1 MKGTSLLGFALLVS
15 AAPVF
20 ANVTVSSPANGAQVA
35 TTFTLKATASPCSSQ
50 TVSAMGYSF
59 DNSPSTTI
67 VYSTTIN
74 ASITGPTGSHTLHVK
89 SWGNRGGS
97 CVTDLALNIGITP
110 AASKPAMVPANAIA
124 ITGIHAMQNWKDE
137 YDTGVGTGSSTG
149 AMAMLKAPAVT
160 GNARQFN
167 TAYTNYGGERYWVSF
182 GTDSTAMN
190 FLYDGWVYIA
200 SPNNDLANLELDMN
214 QTMPNGQTAIF
225 GFQCDG
231 YSNTWDYTANA
242 GTPQKYV
249 DVWLHS
255 NQTCN
260 PRNWKVNAWHHVQ
273 ISYSRDNVG
282 NITYKSVWLDGA
294 EQELNVT
301 VNSAFAL
308 GWGPSLLTNL
318 QVDGF
323 GLSGAA
329 TVYLDNLTVY
339 RW

>member
-1 MKGTSLLGFALLVS
+1 MKAISLLGFALLVPT
-15 AAPVF
+15 APAF
-20 ANVTVSSPANGAQVA
+20 ANVTVSSPASNAQVA
-35 TTFTLKATASPCSSQ
+35 TTFLLNATASPCSSQ

-67 VYSTTIN
+67 VNGAVIN
-74 ASITGPTGSHTLHVK
+74 AQITGPVGSHTLHVK
-89 SWGNRGGS
+89 SWGNKGAS
-97 CVTDLALNIGITP
+97 CVTDVALNIGTTP
-110 AASKPAMVPANAIA
+110 VSRPPMVPANAVA
-124 ITGIHAMQNWKDE
+124 ITGIHALANWKDE

-149 AMAMLKAPAVT
+149 AMALVKTPAMT
-160 GNARQFN
+160 STARQFD
-167 TAYTNYGGERYWVSF
+167 TTYTNYGGERYWVSF

-231 YSNTWDYTANA
+231 YSNTWDYTANS
-242 GTPQKYV
+242 GTPQKYN

-260 PRNWKVNAWHHVQ
+260 PRNWSVNAWHHVQ
-273 ISYSRDNVG
+273 ISYSRDGNG
-282 NITYKSVWLDGA
+282 NITYKSVWLDSK
-294 EQELNVT
+294 EQDLNVT

-323 GLSGAA
+323 GISGSAR
-329 TVYLDNLTVY
+329 VYLDNLTVY